1 MDYWSRIFI
10 AVILGLAGGIAIGHF
25 FGDTVFWAFI
35 SVAISLATETSLR
48 TIKNV
53 KGPINPVLEKTSRG
67 QISGK
72 INDLP
77 KAKKP
82 KF

>member
-10 AVILGLAGGIAIGHF
+10 SIILGVAAGISIGHF
-25 FGDTVFWAFI
+25 FGDTVFWVFI
-35 SVAISLATETSLR
+35 AVAVSLATETSLR

-67 QISGK
+67 QLSGQN
-72 INDLP
+72 IELP

>member
-10 AVILGLAGGIAIGHF
+10 AVILGVALGLGISHF
-25 FGDTVFWAFI
+25 LGDPFVWVFI
-35 SVAISLATETSLR
+35 SLAISLATETSLR

-53 KGPINPVLEKTSRG
+53 KGTQNPVLKQASANFKP
-67 QISGK
+67 GK
-72 INDLP
+72 LKLP
-77 KAKKP
+77 KPGKP